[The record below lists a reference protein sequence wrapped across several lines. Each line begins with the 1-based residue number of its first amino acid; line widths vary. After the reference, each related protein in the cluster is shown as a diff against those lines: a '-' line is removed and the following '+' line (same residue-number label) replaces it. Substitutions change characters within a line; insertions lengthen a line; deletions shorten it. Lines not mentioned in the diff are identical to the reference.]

1 MLSGDNGILQRAT
14 DAKTKSDEAQIKERI
29 QLAYHSALTGGKGS
43 YTKESL
49 EDELENEFGENNYNV
64 DDSDSDNWVL
74 SAKGQSV
81 TIPAGTKVIEAYFA
95 SEIFETNGNT
105 AKKMHIGDYVNFDVD
120 YNNLFTNNAGDAD
133 KPDNIYAG
141 KWRVLYVTSDKLKIV
156 SAGVPTR
163 FSVNGSTSS
172 DLMLILSGGLLYSG
186 GPSGTNCGIM
196 KANEFKDSLGN
207 SVNDRYKVNELFKNA
222 NGGAID
228 GGPMA
233 LTRSDMM
240 TSMAMMGYR
249 GDLVDFEYGLLAV
262 PANGNYAQLWLGDK
276 WGPKYP
282 NYIDNDGTANVCNDD
297 DKAMETLGIRPTVNL
312 KSTVKYSLKNTD
324 SNGVSTWDI
333 INE

>member
-1 MLSGDNGILQRAT
+1 MLSGDNGILQKAT
-14 DAKTKSDEAQIKERI
+14 TAKENTDSAQIKERI
-29 QLAYHSALTGGKGS
+29 QLAYYSALAGGQGS
-43 YTKESL
+43 YTYDTLMK
-49 EDELENEFGENNYNV
+49 ELENEFETDYDV

-207 SVNDRYKVNELFKNA
+207 SVNDRYK
-222 NGGAID
+222 GGAID